1 MGNTQTKESGH
12 WYKKDG
18 TPAYTM
24 IGKNG
29 AERNT
34 TLRDARKENLVPSVT
49 SIIRC
54 AAAPGLENWK
64 SQQVLM
70 AALTTDRKPE
80 ESEQEYISRIITD
93 ANEQALKAREK
104 GTLIHAF
111 VQSGFEGVPL
121 EAEAYRYYLSAKN
134 TLENELNAD
143 VEWIC
148 EKSFATERYGGK
160 ADLHS
165 PHYLIDF
172 KTTDK
177 PVEGLKLWDEHYYQ
191 LAAYRAG
198 LGINGSVCGI
208 LYINSN
214 TAESRL
220 ILAEEKELEKGLRCF
235 NALVDF
241 YYSKT
246 RLGEE

>member
-1 MGNTQTKESGH
+1 MAAQVSEQGH
-12 WYKKDG
+12 WYKPDG
-18 TPAYTM
+18 SPAYTY
-24 IGKNG
+24 INKKGEEK
-29 AERNT
+29 NT
-34 TLRDARKENLVPSVT
+34 TLRQARKDGLLPSVT
-49 SIIRC
+49 TIIRC

-64 SQQVLM
+64 AQQVLM
-70 AALTTDRKPE
+70 AALTTDRKQE
-80 ESEQEYISRIITD
+80 ETEQEYIDRIIAD

-104 GTLIHAF
+104 GTMIHAF

-121 EAEAYRYYLSAKN
+121 EVEAYRYYLSAKN

-143 VEWIC
+143 VQWTC

-177 PVEGLKLWDEHYYQ
+177 PVDGLKLWDEHYLQ
-191 LAAYRAG
+191 LAAYREG
-198 LGINGSVCGI
+198 LGVSGAVCGI
-208 LYINSN
+208 LYINSS

-220 ILAEEKELEKGLRCF
+220 LLAEEKELEKGLRCF
-235 NALVDF
+235 NALVE
-241 YYSKT
+241 YYYAKT